1 MQPLQERLAGKGPI
15 IDARFDGEEMQEA
28 HIAEA
33 EFRNCRFSNCTFD
46 EATLRACRFYGCVF
60 DHCSFRETIIEDCQ
74 FCEGEIGTQWR
85 YCDLSK
91 AEIRRSNLS
100 LNTMIGS
107 TAYLTAFSDCAAAGI
122 RLDLETQRKIRTQ
135 ILAGGVTF
143 RKCKL
148 QYAVFSP
155 ADFRESVFESCDL
168 RDASL
173 SGCNLS
179 EASFRGSSLHNID
192 FTGSTLDHADL
203 SHASFDA
210 LDLTSLASFHAAVVT
225 RDQHEA
231 LLASLGILTAD

>member
-1 MQPLQERLAGKGPI
+1 MQMLEQALRSASPVIE
-15 IDARFDGEEMQEA
+15 ARFDGEEMEEA
-28 HIAEA
+28 HIADI
-33 EFRNCRFSNCTFD
+33 EFRACRFTQCKFDTATFRS
-46 EATLRACRFYGCVF
+46 ARFYGCVF

-74 FCEGEIGTQWR
+74 FCEGETGCEWR

-100 LNTMIGS
+100 LNTMTGS
-107 TAYLTAFSDCAAAGI
+107 TAYLTAFSDCSAAGI

-135 ILAGGVTF
+135 IMAGGVTF
-143 RKCKL
+143 RTCKL
-148 QYAVFSP
+148 QYAAFSP

-173 SGCNLS
+173 AGCNLTQ
-179 EASFRGSSLHNID
+179 ASFRGSSLHNID

-231 LLASLGILTAD
+231 ILSSLGLLTAD

>member
-1 MQPLQERLAGKGPI
+1 MQALL
-15 IDARFDGEEMQEA
+15 DAIRNREPVSGTRFDGEELQEA
-28 HIAEA
+28 DLCEA
-33 EFRNCRFSNCTFD
+33 EFRACRFSNCRFD
-46 EATLRACRFYGCVF
+46 EAILRRVKFVGCIF
-60 DHCSFRETIIEDCQ
+60 EHCSFRDSVIEDCI
-74 FCEGEIGTQWR
+74 FSEGETGTQWR

-107 TAYLTAFSDCAAAGI
+107 TAYLTAFSDCSAAGI

-148 QYAVFSP
+148 QYAVFSA
-155 ADFRESVFESCDL
+155 ADFRQSVFESCDL